1 MMKLAV
7 MQPYIFPYIG
17 YFQLIQ
23 AVNTFVFYD
32 DVNYIKGGWINRNR
46 ILMNGKDFFLT
57 VPCQKASPNRQIK
70 DILFDRNRPEF
81 QNLLKNIYQ
90 AYRKAPYFENI
101 YPITEAILNTDAET
115 ISELAIQSIIQVS
128 DYLKL
133 NRLFKVSSCDF
144 AETKGMDR
152 TDRLIEICR
161 MQGATQYINA
171 VGGIELYDKTYFKN
185 AGIELSFIKT
195 DSTIR
200 YKQGKNDF
208 VPWLSIIDVLMYNDK
223 EEVKKLLTKYRLV

>member
-7 MQPYIFPYIG
+7 MQPYIFTYIG